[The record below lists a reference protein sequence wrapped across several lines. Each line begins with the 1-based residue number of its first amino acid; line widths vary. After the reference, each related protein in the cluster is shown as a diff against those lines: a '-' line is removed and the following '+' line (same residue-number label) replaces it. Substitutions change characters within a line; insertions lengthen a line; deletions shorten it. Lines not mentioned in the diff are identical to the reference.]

1 MLTVLSVTLA
11 VTLLVGVGAASNGIY
26 GAFSSGWWNVAADT
40 DLAIVEPATEFFPA
54 NVTELV
60 MASDDAR
67 LNDIEAITTGIEIGG
82 VVVYSEG
89 KIVPSVQIFG
99 IETDDPEFGNY
110 YDQAG
115 RVIDLTVLDDDKVI
129 ISEELAV
136 ELGVDE
142 GDIIQTSIDNGLGES
157 VPFNVEIVDIYD
169 AQLGRGRENVFRPV
183 PRIVVNIEQIQERLI
198 AEYQDHVTVIKLA
211 FKTVENGGEL
221 SRDINDLDI
230 DEKTFPGK
238 EMLQDAIDALDEL
251 LKEDRPLSIVY
262 SERIVAA
269 DNIKDN
275 IAGIIGVLNLFVFM
289 LNLTALLLIIN
300 TQSMNFED
308 RAYQT
313 AVLRAM
319 GTSRGSIFRI
329 FLVES
334 AIVGVLGSA
343 LGLLVGLP
351 YGDWMQGIVN
361 DIFEMPGAENASASI
376 NQSVIVGA
384 FMLGILLSISTA
396 ALPAWYSSG
405 NSITEELRGIK
416 STKV

>member
-26 GAFSSGWWNVAADT
+26 GAFASAWWDISADT
-40 DLAIVEPATEFFPA
+40 DISISEPATDFFPA
-54 NVTELV
+54 NITD
-60 MASDDAR
+60 MITASDDAR
-67 LNDIEAITTGIEIGG
+67 LDDLIATTTAIEIYGS
-82 VVVYSEG
+82 VVYSEG
-89 KIVPSVQIFG
+89 KIVPGTQIFG

-110 YDQAG
+110 YDLDG
-115 RVIDLTVLDDDKVI
+115 KVIDLSVLEGDKVI
-129 ISEELAV
+129 ISKELSI
-136 ELGVDE
+136 ELDVKVGDE
-142 GDIIQTSIDNGLGES
+142 IQTSVDNGLGES
-157 VPFNVEIVDIYD
+157 IPLHVEIVEIYD
-169 AQLGRGRENVFRPV
+169 AQLGRGRENVFRAV
-183 PRIVVNIEQIQERLI
+183 PRIIINLEQIQSRLI
-198 AEYQDHVTVIKLA
+198 AELQDHVTVIRLA
-211 FKTVENGGEL
+211 FLTVENGGEL
-221 SRDINDLDI
+221 SRDLEDLDI
-230 DEKTFPGK
+230 DEKTFVGR
-238 EMLQDAIDALDEL
+238 EMLEEAVEALEDL
-251 LKEDRPLSIVY
+251 LQEDRPLSIVY
-262 SERIVAA
+262 SERISAA

-300 TQSMNFED
+300 VQAMNFDD

-329 FLVES
+329 FLIES
-334 AIVGVLGSA
+334 ALVGVVGSA
-343 LGLLVGLP
+343 VGLLVGLP
-351 YGDWMQGIVN
+351 YGDWMQGVVN
-361 DIFEMPGAENASASI
+361 EIFDMPNASSASA
-376 NQSVIVGA
+376 NLSQSVIVGA